1 MLKPLGHTASLSLTV
16 YIIASLCFLSLQ
28 EFTKREPLMPENFTT
43 SKRKILLMKT
53 SAIKQSIMLWF
64 ILTWK
69 LQAKYTNVGWVLNH
83 CTHCDCK
90 SQVTE
95 DNALII
101 CKILKGQQRVLWCFW
116 KRPVSTVRLPIIA
129 LSQDFRSLVGN
140 LNMISDGVMQMSL
153 FCMQQRK
160 YSQTLLMRILGAEK
174 VSFSWGCPY
183 LY

>member
-1 MLKPLGHTASLSLTV
+1 
-16 YIIASLCFLSLQ
+16 
-28 EFTKREPLMPENFTT
+28 MPENFTT

-69 LQAKYTNVGWVLNH
+69 LAKYTNVGWVLNH

-129 LSQDFRSLVGN
+129 LSQDFRSLEGN

-174 VSFSWGCPY
+174 VSLSWGCPY